1 MSKGTVAD
9 LDRPIGWRT
18 CITDGWGA
26 VSANELLDPYS
37 TIWDSLHL
45 PPPSPSECL
54 SFAAIDR
61 ALKYGKSIAV
71 TLPVTENSLARL
83 VVFLHRLRFDALQGG
98 IRTPWLNS
106 GNCLPRKDVV
116 CITRPGAA
124 IKALSCVPDASAKVI
139 KPHSESVESIVNR
152 TIKGRTALVD
162 GALNVMELS
171 ELIAARTHPIAFI
184 LDGTGGG
191 YEHVDQLDF
200 AFFES
205 FPLVPRI
212 VLLSLGDQPAIERIR
227 NSRSSTH
234 LWVTRLED
242 AREIFE
248 ESSIPTLHLDM
259 VSDQVISAQLHSI
272 GKDLVDLRNLQ
283 NKIKDPVLKDKLSCL
298 NKVWRSLGELAQP
311 LSCLE
316 SVLEERTRPGLFPVR
331 TLLRWLDIAEK
342 GSCLFGEQQHS
353 VTNVISKLRAFHSV
367 LLQGLSGKGGFV
379 LAKAAQSLTNGRSI
393 MVLVGSH
400 HEADSMER
408 WLDRALPIMWGS
420 DDLKSPLI
428 TIYSMDGIR
437 AFRESKTFV
446 DDIFIVGMPWENR
459 QHWLANRCNELHFVC
474 YEHEAPWYERTI
486 QQWWLS
492 AGAKSDIDGD
502 KYRFWTLLWTP
513 KITDRPSGR
522 STPAN
527 IVVASHTSMGQY
539 PATQSILAIPL
550 NTQVDNWLDILTS
563 DTAEPRT
570 AHDADEISHEFAL
583 IYTDKSQSAIPWAI
597 HRNLLVLGDEKI
609 STKRPDSLRAGDNI
623 VLLKNGHERIA
634 TQESLFDLLLAS
646 EGMRQLIRIANQW
659 NDLIDQVNLKTKGK
673 ISEIRKLLD
682 KEGVDVGEEAIKN
695 WIAHRVIGPQNTDKV
710 ILIFAKFLK
719 MEYAEN
725 QANVMSNAIKK
736 IRSTHQQLGIEL
748 RKALLESTAT
758 KSHALRIGSHLIER
772 ELLNE
777 MVDIQTVLSVQMPTT
792 EKPKTPRKT
801 ETLLSVVDDL
811 LQMSNNKLL
820 FTNPALKS
828 LRDSGF
834 SDIGSFKSCLQL
846 MNTRLY
852 EFYAD
857 KKTRL
862 FDVLA
867 DFTEIEIDFQPKMS
881 SVTMGKY
888 FEARQYKN
896 KPADLGKHF
905 KLGSS
910 RDPKHTMRI
919 HFDWDEEEQLIV
931 IHHAGRHLETSQ
943 S

>member
-9 LDRPIGWRT
+9 LDRPTGWRT
-18 CITDGWGA
+18 CVTDGWGA

-37 TIWDSLHL
+37 TNWDSLHL

-106 GNCLPRKDVV
+106 GNCLARKDVV
-116 CITRPGAA
+116 CVTRPAAA
-124 IKALSCVPDASAKVI
+124 IKALSCVPDVSANVI
-139 KPHSESVESIVNR
+139 KPHSESIESIVTR
-152 TIKGRTALVD
+152 TVKGRTALVD
-162 GALNVMELS
+162 GTLNVMELS

-191 YEHVDQLDF
+191 YEHVDQLDI
-200 AFFES
+200 ALFES
-205 FPLVPRI
+205 FPLIPRI
-212 VLLSLGDQPAIERIR
+212 ILLSLGDQPAIERLR

-234 LWVTRLED
+234 LWITRLED
-242 AREIFE
+242 ARDIFND
-248 ESSIPTLHLDM
+248 SSIPSLHLD
-259 VSDQVISAQLHSI
+259 VLNDTFISTQLQSI
-272 GKDLVDLRNLQ
+272 GKDLVDLRNVQ
-283 NKIKDPVLKDKLSCL
+283 KQIKDPVLKEKLSCL

-316 SVLEERTRPGLFPVR
+316 SVLEDRTRPGLFPVR
-331 TLLRWLDIAEK
+331 TLSRWLDIAEK
-342 GSCLFGEQQHS
+342 GSCLFGEQQHL
-353 VTNVISKLRAFHSV
+353 VANVISKLRAFHSL
-367 LLQGLSGKGGFV
+367 LLQGLSGKGVFV
-379 LAKAAQSLTNGRSI
+379 LDKATQSLTTGRSI

-408 WLDRALPIMWGS
+408 WLDRELPVMWGT
-420 DDLKSPLI
+420 DDLRSKLI

-437 AFRESKTFV
+437 AFRESKAFM
-446 DDIFIVGMPWENR
+446 DDIFIVGIPWENR
-459 QHWLANRCNELHFVC
+459 QHWLSNRCNALHFVC
-474 YEHEAPWYERTI
+474 YEHEETWYRRTI

-502 KYRFWTLLWTP
+502 KYRFWSLLWNP
-513 KITDRPSGR
+513 KITDTPNGR
-522 STPAN
+522 NTPAN
-527 IVVASHTSMGQY
+527 ILVASHANMGKY
-539 PATQSILAIPL
+539 PSNQSILAIPL
-550 NTQVDNWLDILTS
+550 NTQVDDWLDSLIS
-563 DTAEPRT
+563 DTGEPRT
-570 AHDADEISHEFAL
+570 AHDAEEISHEFAL
-583 IYTDKSQSAIPWAI
+583 IYTDKNQSAIPWAI

-623 VLLKNGHERIA
+623 VLLKTGHERIA
-634 TQESLFDLLLAS
+634 TQDSLFDLLLAS

-673 ISEIRKLLD
+673 IADIRKLLD
-682 KEGVDVGEEAIKN
+682 KEGVEVGEEAIKN
-695 WIAHRVIGPQNTDKV
+695 WIAHRVIGPQNTDA

-725 QANVMSNAIKK
+725 QAKVMSNAIKK

-748 RKALLESTAT
+748 RKALLESAAT

-777 MVDIQTVLSVQMPTT
+777 MIVIQTVISVQLPTT
-792 EKPKTPRKT
+792 ESQKVRPKT
-801 ETLLSVVDDL
+801 ETLQSIVDDL
-811 LQMSNNKLL
+811 LQQSNNKLL

-834 SDIGSFKSCLQL
+834 TDTASFKSCLQL

-852 EFYAD
+852 EFYAE

-867 DFTEIEIDFQPKMS
+867 YFTEIEIDFQPKMS
-881 SVTMGKY
+881 AVTMGKY